1 MKFLDTADITRDMS
15 NMCIASSV
23 LNTFFLRHV
32 KLCVVRRGQ
41 SPLFIVAGFRERPSG
56 NNPESLYSGLRVLQ
70 VAQATQTKLG
80 ENKSQNLKDVKFTKK
95 IKLF

>member
-1 MKFLDTADITRDMS
+1 MS
-15 NMCIASSV
+15 NSCEELAVSWIQ
-23 LNTFFLRHV
+23 FFLRHV
-32 KLCVVRRGQ
+32 KLCGVRRGQ

-80 ENKSQNLKDVKFTKK
+80 ENKYHSFENSLQIILISD
-95 IKLF
+95 LFVIS